1 MLQKKELKEMVE
13 KKLDT
18 IALYSKFENLQKYI
32 ENERK
37 EMVNML
43 RMMVE
48 VYNYQHRNIIFPEDI
63 IQEILKNNEE
73 IYNDLTKWYNVDGY
87 YFLTLQLLYN

>member
-1 MLQKKELKEMVE
+1 MLQKKEVKEMVE

-32 ENERK
+32 EDDRQ
-37 EMVNML
+37 EMVEML
-43 RMMVE
+43 KMMVK
-48 VYNYQHRNIIFPEDI
+48 VYNYQHRGIIFPEDI
-63 IQEILKNNEE
+63 IQEVLGNNEE
-73 IYNDLTKWYNVDGY
+73 LYTDISKWYNVDGK